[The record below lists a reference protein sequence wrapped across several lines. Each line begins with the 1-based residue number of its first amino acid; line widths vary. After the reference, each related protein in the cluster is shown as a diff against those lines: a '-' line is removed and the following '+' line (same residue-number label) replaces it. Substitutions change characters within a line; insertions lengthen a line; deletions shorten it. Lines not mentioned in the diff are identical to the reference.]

1 MNITFFEMSA
11 RQKTIS
17 NFGRRMMQISEDNL
31 TNIPLEICN
40 AMSRIGEELAETA
53 QVKNLTKEDKMVIQ
67 YTKKLMKGTA

>member
-11 RQKTIS
+11 RQKAIS

-31 TNIPLEICN
+31 SNIPLEICN

-53 QVKNLTKEDKMVIQ
+53 QVKDLTKADKMVIQ
-67 YTKKLMKGTA
+67 YTKQLMKGAA

>member
-53 QVKNLTKEDKMVIQ
+53 QVKDLTKEDKMVIQ
-67 YTKKLMKGTA
+67 YTKQLMKGAA

>member
-1 MNITFFEMSA
+1 MNITFFEMTA

-17 NFGRRMMQISEDNL
+17 NFGRRMMQISEENL

-53 QVKNLTKEDKMVIQ
+53 QVKNLTNEDRMVIL
-67 YTKKLMKGTA
+67 YTKKLMKGAA

>member
-1 MNITFFEMSA
+1 MNITFFEMSS

-53 QVKNLTKEDKMVIQ
+53 QVKNLTNEDKMVIQ
-67 YTKKLMKGTA
+67 YTKKLMKGAA

>member
-53 QVKNLTKEDKMVIQ
+53 QVKDLTKEDKMVIQ
-67 YTKKLMKGTA
+67 YTKQLIKGAA

>member
-53 QVKNLTKEDKMVIQ
+53 QVKNLTNEDKMVIQ
-67 YTKKLMKGTA
+67 YTKKLMKGAV

>member
-11 RQKTIS
+11 HQKTIS

-53 QVKNLTKEDKMVIQ
+53 QVKDLTKEDKMVIQ
-67 YTKKLMKGTA
+67 YTKQLMKGAA

>member
-40 AMSRIGEELAETA
+40 AMSRVGEELAETA
-53 QVKNLTKEDKMVIQ
+53 QVKNLTNEDKMVIQ
-67 YTKKLMKGTA
+67 YTKQLMKGAA

>member
-1 MNITFFEMSA
+1 MNITFFEMSD

-17 NFGRRMMQISEDNL
+17 NFGRRMMQISEDNF

-67 YTKKLMKGTA
+67 YTKQLMKGAA